1 MARPVARGG
10 NPFAVPRR
18 VELPESLSGTAF
30 RTAGAGFSEKRLRA
44 GDVDRPYHGVRSVCL
59 DQLTVVGRCRAYEP
73 RMPASQFFSH
83 ITAAQLYRIPLPPGL
98 IDAAAV
104 HVSVTGSDTRP
115 RLPGVVGHR
124 MSATVRP
131 WMHRGFAVADPI
143 STWCQLASV
152 LGLDDLI
159 AAGDFLVSGRVTDS
173 GREPPLASIEQ
184 LRAGAVRFA
193 GNRGA
198 RRAAEAVAAVRTGV
212 DSRPETLLR
221 LLLMRSGQPEPVINK
236 PIFDNAGRRLGKPD
250 LSYEWARTVLEYEG
264 DGHRTDAARF
274 RRDISRRERFE
285 DAGWRVI
292 RVTADDLFVDPDD
305 FIRRTAR
312 TLARRA
318 AALVSADLGPIRV
331 APASTRISSRPIP
344 ASGHKA
350 P

>member
-1 MARPVARGG
+1 M
-10 NPFAVPRR
+10 AVPRR
-18 VELPESLSGTAF
+18 VELPRSFVGSAF
-30 RTAGAGFSEKRLRA
+30 RSTGVEFSEKRLRA
-44 GDVDRPYHGVRSVCL
+44 RDVDRPYHGVRSVGL
-59 DQLTVVGRCRAYEP
+59 DQQTVVGRCRAYQA
-73 RMPASQFFSH
+73 RMPANQLFSH
-83 ITAAQLYRIPLPPGL
+83 LTAAQLYRIPLPREL
-98 IDAAAV
+98 EDAADL
-104 HVSVTGSDTRP
+104 HVSVTGAGTRP
-115 RLPGVVGHR
+115 RLRGVVGHR
-124 MSATVRP
+124 MAATVTQRL
-131 WMHRGFAVADPI
+131 HRGFAVTDPV
-143 STWCQLASV
+143 STWCELASV

-184 LRAGAVRFA
+184 LRAGAMRFA

-198 RRAAEAVAAVRTGV
+198 RRVVESAAAVRTGV

-221 LLLMRSGQPEPVINK
+221 LLLIRSGQPEPTINEA
-236 PIFDNAGRRLGKPD
+236 IFDDDGRRLGKPD
-250 LSYEWARTVLEYEG
+250 LSYEWARTVFEYEG

-274 RRDISRRERFE
+274 RHDISRRERFE

-318 AALVSADLGPIRV
+318 AELAV
-331 APASTRISSRPIP
+331 APTSPPPTCPPPI
-344 ASGHKA
+344 AARGQEA